1 MNEAVRPGMKYS
13 ARFCVAL
20 VVIAMLAMAAGA
32 VHAAPTVAGAT
43 NLVLAENGGRIVAFS
58 SQMLD
63 ENNQP
68 VAQWSI
74 GNLIDGLHVT
84 ETFTPAASYGW
95 RSRVVPS
102 PSAPEWVVLAFKDDQ
117 TRLISRAVIDP
128 TTDDPEFLGRW
139 AKDIKISVSTTNPD
153 GPFRTVGN
161 YLLMRKGI
169 QQTFDF
175 VPTEARYVK
184 VEATGNWGSD
194 FCVEMGE
201 VEVYEAIVG
210 DDVLDELINRM
221 ENLLMDLKRYR
232 DSKRYQNMQTTT
244 EAVTAPPVQPAD
256 GANQ

>member
-1 MNEAVRPGMKYS
+1 MNEAVKPGMKYS

-20 VVIAMLAMAAGA
+20 IVIAMLAMTAGA

-68 VAQWSI
+68 VAQWSVA
-74 GNLIDGLHVT
+74 NLIDGLHVT

-128 TTDDPEFLGRW
+128 TTDDPEY
-139 AKDIKISVSTTNPD
+139 PD